1 MENIGEFI
9 GLGDVEKMKS
19 WPDPQADYESGYYLK
34 GNHAK
39 VTNLKTASMQSTF
52 EFDDKNLETLSLNHF
67 SFKEYGLYLDL
78 TELNMLAP
86 QKAIKVTIPVKKE
99 TSKASR

>member
-52 EFDDKNLETLSLNHF
+52 EFDDKKLENLSLNHF

-78 TELNMLAP
+78 SESEYVGTTKRYNGNHSS
-86 QKAIKVTIPVKKE
+86 QKRNIK
-99 TSKASR
+99 S